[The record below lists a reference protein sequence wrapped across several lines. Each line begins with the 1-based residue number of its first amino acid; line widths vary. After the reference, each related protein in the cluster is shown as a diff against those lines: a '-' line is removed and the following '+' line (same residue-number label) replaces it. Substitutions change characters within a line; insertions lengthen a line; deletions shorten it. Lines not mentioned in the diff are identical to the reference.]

1 MGHLQSAERATT
13 RSPASRKTSS
23 SHSQRPPGKGRSDRR
38 RGIGLA
44 LAGGGFLG
52 AAYEL
57 GVLAALDE
65 AVPELDLSALDAYVG
80 VSAGSFIA
88 AGLANGKTPHQ
99 MVRMFVED
107 AELALDPSTM
117 LRPSASLWLKA
128 LRSAPRALGEALEAG
143 LSDGLRGPRAMALL
157 ALERIGRMLPAGFL
171 DAGPAERTLH
181 ALFTEQG
188 HGDDFRTLPATLRIV
203 AADIDTGNPIEF
215 GAPGFDH
222 VPISRA
228 VLASSALPGVFRPV
242 EIDGR
247 YYVDGALNK
256 TLHASVALDE
266 GVSLVLCVNPLVPYR
281 AAAGA
286 DAGSIANAGLPVILS
301 QSVRTAI
308 RSRMGVGLQKYSITH
323 PHARVLLFEPRRD
336 DAGIFFTRIFTV
348 ASRRRVCE
356 HAYQQ
361 TRADLLA
368 RADEF
373 GGALAPFGL
382 RLNRAVLE
390 DRTLTLVRTTPP
402 PLPRRPGGLEDSTLR
417 LRHAL
422 DDLERTIRVSAA
434 A

>member
-1 MGHLQSAERATT
+1 MPSRGPRMALAPPTAGSRQH
-13 RSPASRKTSS
+13 PAPRRKPAAGS
-23 SHSQRPPGKGRSDRR
+23 GG
-38 RGIGLA
+38 GIGLA

-65 AVPELDLSALDAYVG
+65 AIPDLDLNRLDAYVG

-99 MVRMFVED
+99 MVRMFIED
-107 AELALDPSTM
+107 ADAALDPATM
-117 LRPSASLWLKA
+117 LRPSAKLWLRA
-128 LRSAPRALGEALEAG
+128 LRSAPQALEQALEAG
-143 LSDGLRGPRAMALL
+143 VSEGLRGPRAVAWQ
-157 ALERIGRMLPAGFL
+157 ALERIGRLLPPGFL
-171 DAGPAERTLH
+171 DTGPAERTLQQ
-181 ALFTEQG
+181 LFAEPG
-188 HGDDFRTLPATLRIV
+188 RSDDFRELPAALRIV
-203 AADIDTGNPIEF
+203 AADIDTGDPVEF

-228 VLASSALPGVFRPV
+228 VLASSALPGLFPPV

-247 YYVDGALNK
+247 FYVDGALNK

-281 AAAGA
+281 AAGGS
-286 DAGSIANAGLPVILS
+286 DAGRIARAGLPIILS

-323 PHARVLLFEPRRD
+323 PDARILLFEPRGD

-368 RADEF
+368 RHDEF
-373 GGALAPFGL
+373 AQAFAPFGL
-382 RLNRAVLE
+382 RLNRRLLE
-390 DRTLTLVRTTPP
+390 DRTLTLVRTAPA

-422 DDLERTIRVSAA
+422 DDLERLIKVSATA
-434 A
+434 